1 MPPPAVQPVRV
12 SLASNCSLNTGM
24 NAEYLSPAH
33 AAPPLAYNSQRS
45 HAQPSR
51 PVALAIQSV
60 WACAVPVLPRTVCV
74 ISPLM
79 SLPDPS
85 ASMPVSQ
92 LLPNSRLQPT
102 RRPARN
108 RLRSPVTET
117 HGAIVGTETVF

>member
-1 MPPPAVQPVRV
+1 MPPPTVQPVRV

-45 HAQPSR
+45 HAQPNR

-60 WACAVPVLPRTVCV
+60 WACAVPVIPRTVRV
-74 ISPLM
+74 ISPLL

-85 ASMPVSQ
+85 PSM
-92 LLPNSRLQPT
+92 LLRFFSDPGAHNGSVF
-102 RRPARN
+102 
-108 RLRSPVTET
+108 LRTDPPRA
-117 HGAIVGTETVF
+117 GCPGR

>member
-1 MPPPAVQPVRV
+1 MPPPTVQPVRV

-24 NAEYLSPAH
+24 NAEYLSSAH

-60 WACAVPVLPRTVCV
+60 WARAVPVIPRTVCV

-85 ASMPVSQ
+85 PSMPMTQRSEEHTSELQSLTNLVCR
-92 LLPNSRLQPT
+92 LLLEKKNNKQSDL
-102 RRPARN
+102 
-108 RLRSPVTET
+108 
-117 HGAIVGTETVF
+117 